1 MLSQN
6 QTAPFTPEDYQA
18 ALDAL
23 VKELDKGIGAVF
35 QRNRNVL
42 EQQIN
47 VLVSQ
52 NDGLALAPMG
62 KSPGD
67 DIKSQDIN
75 GLMQAAFFDI
85 QSIYS
90 RIRRSRD
97 MRNARESV
105 QKASLAE
112 PERLYAELKDKVK
125 GLEYLLK
132 YPGNDRVNFVGFRDF
147 ANYFKGSNAATV
159 ERDVPKL
166 ILQQDSSVNLAAGAL
181 VTFSAVSG
189 GTVTEDSGHGTDKIV
204 DRDPRSYWAATFFS
218 PDPLPAIDVP
228 LGSGRTYVEIT
239 GSAVGGA
246 VGHLV
251 IEFSQVSQFNCVKIK
266 PFSKFPIRV
275 IDISSSIDFDS
286 EFDQVPSF
294 NPALATP
301 NTDYMIFQFGMIE
314 ARRLRI
320 TIAQENSEQ
329 VHHEIDVQKVN
340 NSTLADLI
348 DPDSMAYNRGSS
360 SEPELVSRS
369 VNALR
374 AAILS
379 TAGMPGDQQLNAVI
393 GAAGQIVSGIDYNT
407 GVEILKRTT
416 IPPESSI
423 VSLRGYIYSIGV
435 SDIQILRN
443 VYAKGGYYTSAKFD
457 NPNDIVRVQ
466 IITDEIHPVLYDSNG
481 LPYVQTA
488 TSWSIGIGGGRS
500 IPILPL
506 NFSDNQGLPFVPCE
520 ELLFKTSKTRWP
532 IDTSKW
538 IEVRANGLRITDF
551 EIKSLSGM
559 SIVGMGTYNPNISYT
574 ISYYPL
580 VNAVNPDPRDLL
592 IEGYMTSIPSINEYP
607 WTDDKGVLKLANF
620 PFISRDIVNDQVHFT
635 RPDPAQGKWYYSGA
649 PGYVLAYMLSDL
661 MRTPLN
667 VQYTAVKAGGVY
679 DYYVIDGRKW
689 GNLSESDQSEIEG
702 GIYFEY
708 EPLVVQVG
716 SSIMKNA
723 TDYSANAQ
731 AAPTTDLEFVQD
743 GDRLVFNR
751 NITDAIKVGS
761 YTMVEGLE
769 LMCRLACCRASTRDV
784 TPMVKEVS
792 ILTAGRR

>member
-6 QTAPFTPEDYQA
+6 QTAPFTPEDYQS
-18 ALDAL
+18 ALNAL
-23 VKELDKGIGAVF
+23 VKELDKGVGAVF

-52 NDGLALAPMG
+52 NDGLALAPMA
-62 KSPGD
+62 KNPGD

-75 GLMQAAFFDI
+75 GLMQAALFDI
-85 QSIYS
+85 QAIYS

-112 PERLYAELKDKVK
+112 PERTYSELKDKVK

-132 YPGNDRVNFVGFRDF
+132 YSGNDRVSFVSFRDF
-147 ANYFKGSNAATV
+147 ANYFKGASSATV
-159 ERDVPKL
+159 ERDIPKL
-166 ILQQDSSVNLAAGAL
+166 MLQQDSSLNLAANAS
-181 VTFSAVSG
+181 VTFSAISG

-228 LGSGRTYVEIT
+228 LGSGRTYVET
-239 GSAVGGA
+239 AGSAVGGA
-246 VGHLV
+246 VGSLV
-251 IEFSQVSQFNCVKIK
+251 IELPQVSQFNCVKIK
-266 PFSKFPIRV
+266 PFSKFPIRI
-275 IDISSSIDFDS
+275 IDISSSIDLDS

-294 NPALATP
+294 NSALATP
-301 NTDYMIFQFGMIE
+301 NNDYIIFQFGLVE

-329 VHHEIDVQKVN
+329 VHHEIDAQRVN

-348 DPDSMAYNRGSS
+348 DPDSMSYTRGSS
-360 SEPELVSRS
+360 DEPELVSRA
-369 VNALR
+369 VNTLR

-393 GAAGQIVSGIDYNT
+393 AAAGQIVSGLDYNT
-407 GVEILKRTT
+407 GAEILKRTT
-416 IPPESSI
+416 VPPESSI
-423 VSLRGYIYSIGV
+423 IGLHGYVYSIGV

-443 VYAKGGYYTSAKFD
+443 VYAKGGYYASEKFP
-457 NPNDIVRVQ
+457 NANDIVRIQ
-466 IITDEIHPVLYDSNG
+466 IVTDESHPVLYDSKG
-481 LPYVQTA
+481 LPHVQTA
-488 TSWSIGIGGGRS
+488 TSWAIGIGSGRS

-538 IEVRANGLRITDF
+538 MEVRANGLVLTDY
-551 EIKSLSGM
+551 EVKSSGGS
-559 SIVGMGTYNPNISYT
+559 SIVGLGSYNPNIAYT
-574 ISYYPL
+574 VAYYPL
-580 VNAVNPDPRDLL
+580 VDATNPDPRDLL
-592 IEGYMTSIPSINEYP
+592 IEEYMSSIPFTDEYP
-607 WTDDKGVLKLANF
+607 STDDKGVLQLVNF
-620 PFISRDIVNDQVHFT
+620 PFVSRDIVNDLAHFT
-635 RPDPAQGKWYYSGA
+635 RPDPTQGKWYYSGA
-649 PGYVLAYMLSDL
+649 PGYVLAYMLSDP
-661 MRTPLN
+661 MKTPLN

-679 DYYVIDGRKW
+679 GYYIIDGRKW
-689 GNLSESDQSEIEG
+689 GNLSASDQAEVEG

-708 EPLVVQVG
+708 EPLGVQIG
-716 SSIMKNA
+716 SDIMKNV
-723 TDYSANAQ
+723 TDYAASAQ
-731 AAPTTDLEFVQD
+731 AAPASDLEFVQD
-743 GDRLVFNR
+743 GDKLVFNR
-751 NITDAIKVGS
+751 QITAPITVNSDA
-761 YTMVEGLE
+761 MVESIE
-769 LMCRLACCRASTRDV
+769 LTCRLACCRTSTRDV